1 MSSRASKRLVQLF
14 ERELRDFST
23 EDTRTPSGPKKPPRV
38 SGDLDEQVVEFA
50 AEVRTNGSTPEQMLV
65 ELKTLLSHVAPEV
78 STSQRNALVC
88 TVTGRAIDA
97 FFKPSSDS
105 NASGDR
111 KKAK

>member
-23 EDTRTPSGPKKPPRV
+23 EDGRTPSGTKKPPRV

-65 ELKTLLSHVAPEV
+65 ELKALLSRVAPEV
-78 STSQRNALVC
+78 STSQRNALVS

-97 FFKPSSDS
+97 FFKPSED
-105 NASGDR
+105 G
-111 KKAK
+111 KKAE